1 MKFCKEESG
10 ELLRLKLGNSVTR
23 GARGGS
29 WESKDAAILQKIRVS
44 DKGDSLIRHRREQK
58 GSRNVTGPHNSI
70 SRIKRKKKWSLVLQI
85 VCHFCFG
92 IVLEWLL

>member
-23 GARGGS
+23 GARDGS
-29 WESKDAAILQKIRVS
+29 WESKDTAILQKIRVS

-70 SRIKRKKKWSLVLQI
+70 SRSKRKKKIGLWFYRLCATSVLGL
-85 VCHFCFG
+85 C
-92 IVLEWLL
+92 